1 MKAVKIIADTK
12 EEALRQVQARVGAE
26 AVVLNVRKVS
36 ADGMAALWSKPRIE
50 IIATAPKKAA
60 AEKEVLRQL
69 AGKVQE
75 LESELSARQ
84 QGGGT
89 KSPAAAAVT
98 GHTESMPAVQ
108 ILEQVGLLPSHA
120 RWLDD
125 RARNFLG
132 VTKPRSLPEEMEL
145 LREVLADHW
154 HQLAQQHEKPGQPV
168 RVLVGGPGSGK
179 STALAK
185 WVTQESFLRQQPARI
200 WRLDTDRPNTADFL
214 SLHGELLQVPVER
227 VWEHDLDL
235 PPDALRFVDLPGVSP
250 TQSGGMEQLEQV
262 VKTLGVTEIQ
272 LVLNA
277 AYDLAI
283 LLRHAQA
290 FSALPLSGI
299 ILTHTDES
307 NRWSKVWN
315 LMLATQLPV
324 TYLSGGQDIPGDFQP
339 AIPETLFDAWI
350 ASAMQED

>member
-12 EEALRQVQARVGAE
+12 EEALQQVQSRVGSE
-26 AVVLNVRKVS
+26 AVILNVRKVS

-60 AEKEVLRQL
+60 GEKELLREL
-69 AGKVQE
+69 AGKVEE
-75 LESELSARQ
+75 LESELIHRNAATPATAVPSAA
-84 QGGGT
+84 G
-89 KSPAAAAVT
+89 P
-98 GHTESMPAVQ
+98 MPAVQ

-120 RWLDD
+120 QWLNE
-125 RARNFLG
+125 RAQNFLG
-132 VTKPRSLPEEMEL
+132 ATKPRSLPEEMEL
-145 LREVLADHW
+145 LREVLAEHW
-154 HQLAQQHEKPGQPV
+154 HQLAQRLEKPGQPT
-168 RVLVGGPGSGK
+168 RVLVGSPGSGK

-185 WVTQESFLRQQPARI
+185 WVTQESFLRQRPARI
-200 WRLDTDRPNTADFL
+200 WRLDTDRPNTAEFL

-227 VWEHDLDL
+227 VWEQDLDL
-235 PPDALRFVDLPGVSP
+235 PADALRFVDLPGVSP
-250 TQSGGMEQLEQV
+250 AQSAAMDQLEEQV
-262 VKTLGVTEIQ
+262 KSLGDTQVL
-272 LVLNA
+272 LVLNS

-283 LLRHAQA
+283 LLRQAQA
-290 FSALPLSGI
+290 FSRLPLSGI
-299 ILTHTDES
+299 VLTHTDES

-324 TYLSGGQDIPGDFQP
+324 TYLAGGQDIPGEFQP